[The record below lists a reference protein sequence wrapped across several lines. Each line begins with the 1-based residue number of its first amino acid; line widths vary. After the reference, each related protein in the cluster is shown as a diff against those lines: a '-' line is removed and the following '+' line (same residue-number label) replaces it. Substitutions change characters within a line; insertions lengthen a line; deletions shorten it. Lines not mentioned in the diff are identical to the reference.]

1 MDSGKN
7 KSEKTKIQGCCCAK
21 ATRWEQAWHPPGQGE
36 SLVWLMHGEKS
47 TVSDVVSVV
56 EEVATQRSWEF
67 TGSEVARL
75 KK

>member
-1 MDSGKN
+1 MSQC
-7 KSEKTKIQGCCCAK
+7 QGHKVGTSLAS
-21 ATRWEQAWHPPGQGE
+21 PGQGE

-56 EEVATQRSWEF
+56 KEVAMQRSLEF
-67 TGSEVARL
+67 IGSEVARF